1 MRLVSVSGTRGS
13 GKTTL
18 IGRLMAQLMQAGRRC
33 AVIVNENGEV
43 SYKEVAGVIGE
54 DFPVAYLRGG

>member
-1 MRLVSVSGTRGS
+1 VRLVSVSGTLGS

-18 IGRLMAQLMQAGRRC
+18 VGRLMAQLTQAGRSC

-43 SYKEVAGVIGE
+43 SYRDIAGAIGE

>member
-18 IGRLMAQLMQAGRRC
+18 IGRLVTRLSAAGRRC
-33 AVIVNENGEV
+33 AVIVNEQGKATYDEIPGVAGGEV
-43 SYKEVAGVIGE
+43 PIQ
-54 DFPVAYLRGG
+54 YLRGG

>member
-18 IGRLMAQLMQAGRRC
+18 IGKLVELLSAAGKRC
-33 AVIVNENGEV
+33 AVIVNENGKV
-43 SYKEVAGVIGE
+43 SYTDLPAVAGGE
-54 DFPVAYLRGG
+54 VPMAYLRGG

>member
-18 IGRLMAQLMQAGRRC
+18 IGRLIERLTAAGRRC
-33 AVIVNENGEV
+33 AVIANESGKA
-43 SYKEVAGVIGE
+43 SYDDVT
-54 DFPVAYLRGG
+54 PVADGRVPVVYLRGG

>member
-1 MRLVSVSGTRGS
+1 VRLVSISGTRGS

-18 IGRLMAQLMQAGRRC
+18 IGRLMGLLTQAGRSC

-43 SYKEVAGVIGE
+43 SYKEVAGIIGVE
-54 DFPVAYLRGG
+54 FPVVYLRGG